1 MEQTAEYLALP
12 YYEKE
17 YARALLAEL
26 NEVQSIPELLFK
38 ISCVEIDNDM
48 VDEGRR
54 LALNFYMAQHVT
66 F

>member
-1 MEQTAEYLALP
+1 MEQTAEYLSLP

-17 YARALLAEL
+17 YARDLLAEL
-26 NEVQSIPELLFK
+26 NAIKTIPDLLFK

-48 VDEGRR
+48 VDQGRR
-54 LALNFYMAQHVT
+54 LALNSYMAQHVT